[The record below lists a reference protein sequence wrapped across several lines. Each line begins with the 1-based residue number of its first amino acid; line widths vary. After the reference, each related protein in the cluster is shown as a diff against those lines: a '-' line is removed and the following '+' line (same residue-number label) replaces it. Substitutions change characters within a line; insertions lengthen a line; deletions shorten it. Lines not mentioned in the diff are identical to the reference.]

1 MLFRTGKKGEGGGGG
16 VRNVKRLNLDW
27 IDSLILRRKRKNGRR
42 VVEETV
48 FKAAQFHSVAGLM
61 VFFGQKTSKT
71 VHFGR
76 VN

>member
-1 MLFRTGKKGEGGGGG
+1 M
-16 VRNVKRLNLDW
+16 RNVKRLNLDW
-27 IDSLILRRKRKNGRR
+27 SDSLILRRKRKNGRR

-61 VFFGQKTSKT
+61 VFVGQKTSKI